1 MSKPINK
8 NRIKITILV
17 ICFVQMATN
26 GLSPAISDISAAF
39 PNASASTVQLLM
51 SVPGIFVVILSF
63 ITAGLTAKFSKK
75 FLIGVGL
82 VCLLLTGVLGVLFH
96 GSLQILF
103 AWSCVMGLGMGLVIA
118 LTASLISDY
127 FDGKEKANLMG
138 LQTSAGNIGSM
149 IMTAVGGVLTAVAW
163 HLDYLVYFIALPG
176 LLLLLFFIPSGSP
189 SAKTEEGKP
198 EAADTNP
205 DTKTSGGGAMNL
217 LKSPRVW
224 MYVIFS
230 FLILFLFNAGPTNL
244 SMYVSEFEIGT
255 TVVSGTAASVFL
267 LGGTLSGI
275 AFGPV
280 ARKLGVCTVPVGFA
294 LAAVGFSIIV
304 LQPSIVCLYAGS
316 LIAGMSISMVSPQ
329 ALMQIS
335 AQCTTPQ
342 ESALASAL
350 VFAGA
355 NIGTFLTPMITNI
368 AQAVSGSDSTR
379 YRFLVAI
386 VLAIVVTVI
395 TLILTLADR
404 RKMKKAAA

>member
-8 NRIKITILV
+8 NMIKITILV

-63 ITAGLTAKFSKK
+63 VTAGLTAKFSKK
-75 FLIGVGL
+75 FLIGVGM
-82 VCLLLTGVLGVLFH
+82 VCLILTGILGVLFH

-103 AWSCVMGLGMGLVIA
+103 VWSCVMGLGMGLVIA

-127 FDGKEKANLMG
+127 FDGKEKASLMG

-176 LLLLLFFIPSGSP
+176 LLLLLFFIPGGSP
-189 SAKTEEGKP
+189 SGKAAEPQEEK
-198 EAADTNP
+198 AAEQ
-205 DTKTSGGGAMNL
+205 KASGNGGAMAL

-244 SMYVSEFEIGT
+244 SMYVSEFGIGT

-329 ALMQIS
+329 SLMQIS

-368 AQAVSGSDSTR
+368 AQAVSGSESTR

-386 VLAIVVTVI
+386 VLAIAAAVV

-404 RKMKKAAA
+404 RKMSRANA

>member
-8 NRIKITILV
+8 NMIKITILV

-63 ITAGLTAKFSKK
+63 VTAGLTAKFSKK
-75 FLIGVGL
+75 FLIGVGM
-82 VCLLLTGVLGVLFH
+82 VCLILTGILGVLFH

-103 AWSCVMGLGMGLVIA
+103 VWSCVMGLGMGLVIA

-127 FDGKEKANLMG
+127 FDGKEKASLMG

-176 LLLLLFFIPSGSP
+176 LLLLLFFIPGGSP
-189 SAKTEEGKP
+189 SGKAAEPQEEK
-198 EAADTNP
+198 AAEQ
-205 DTKTSGGGAMNL
+205 KASGNGGAMAL

-244 SMYVSEFEIGT
+244 SMYVSEFGIGT

-329 ALMQIS
+329 SLMQIS

-368 AQAVSGSDSTR
+368 AQAVSGSESTR

-386 VLAIVVTVI
+386 VLAIAAAVV

-404 RKMKKAAA
+404 RKMSQANA